1 LIGWESGDR
10 AMPNQFGCRNGGSN
24 ANRAQHGLQISGAG
38 ALASVRIAKQHGI
51 RNSEEIVLATGK
63 KTAWLTVKRSLITIY
78 NDVYDEHLFVFAAGL
93 SYYFVL
99 SLFPLLVSMALLLG
113 YVPIPHLFEGL
124 LSLMARLVPGD
135 GMSLV
140 RNILSDV
147 SHEHKHFLTLGLVFT
162 IWTVSSGFAAI
173 IDGLDLVY
181 RVHET
186 RPVWKTRPI
195 ALGLTLL
202 AGSLLVVGVGLM
214 VEGTYLGTW
223 FTGEFDLSPAIL
235 AVWRYLRWGI
245 AAAFAVLALELI
257 YHFGPNVKQRF
268 RDSLTGAI
276 VAVAAWI
283 GLSYLLGIY
292 FRHFESLDKT
302 YGPLG
307 AAIGLY
313 VWFYLSGFAI
323 LLGGEINFL
332 LGELRHHGIRQSSKP
347 AYAEID
353 NLNSAA

>member
-1 LIGWESGDR
+1 
-10 AMPNQFGCRNGGSN
+10 M
-24 ANRAQHGLQISGAG
+24 
-38 ALASVRIAKQHGI
+38 
-51 RNSEEIVLATGK
+51 VLATGK
-63 KTAWLTVKRSLITIY
+63 KAAWLTIKRSLITIY
-78 NDVYDEHLFVFAAGL
+78 NDVYGEHLFVFAAGL

-99 SLFPLLVSMALLLG
+99 SLFPLLVSMASLLG
-113 YVPIPHLFEGL
+113 YVPIPHLFESL

-140 RNILSDV
+140 RNIVSDV
-147 SHEHKHFLTLGLVFT
+147 GHKHTHFLTLGLVFT
-162 IWTVSSGFAAI
+162 IWTASSGFAAL

-181 RVHET
+181 RVRET
-186 RPVWKTRPI
+186 RPVWKTRPL

-202 AGSLLVVGVGLM
+202 AGSLLVVAVGLM
-214 VEGTYLGTW
+214 VEGTHLGTW
-223 FTGEFDLSPAIL
+223 FTGEFDLSPTVL
-235 AVWRYLRWGI
+235 ATWRNLRWGI
-245 AAAFAVLALELI
+245 AAAFAVLALELL

-268 RDSLTGAI
+268 RDSLTGAM

-313 VWFYLSGFAI
+313 VWFYLSGLAV

-332 LGELRHHGIRQSSKP
+332 LGELRHQRIRQSPKP
-347 AYAEID
+347 PYAEI
-353 NLNSAA
+353 NSLNSAA

>member
-1 LIGWESGDR
+1 MVSYPATPPHNLRTPFHILIAEITTITE
-10 AMPNQFGCRNGGSN
+10 
-24 ANRAQHGLQISGAG
+24 L
-38 ALASVRIAKQHGI
+38 
-51 RNSEEIVLATGK
+51 SEVVVLAIGK
-63 KTAWLTVKRSLITIY
+63 RATWLTLKRLLTTIF

-99 SLFPLLVSMALLLG
+99 SLFPLLVSMASLLG
-113 YVPIPHLFEGL
+113 HVPIPHLFEGL
-124 LSLMARLVPGD
+124 LGLMATLVPGD

-140 RNILSDV
+140 RNIVTDV
-147 SHEHKHFLTLGLVFT
+147 SHQHTHLLTLGLVFT
-162 IWTVSSGFAAI
+162 IWTASSGFAAI

-181 RVHET
+181 RVRET
-186 RPVWKTRPI
+186 RPVWKTRPL

-202 AGSLLVVGVGLM
+202 AGSLLVVAVGLM
-214 VEGTYLGTW
+214 VEGTHLGTW
-223 FTGEFDLSPAIL
+223 FTGEFDLDPVVL
-235 AVWRYLRWGI
+235 AAWRNLRWGI
-245 AAAFAVLALELI
+245 AAAFAVLALELL
-257 YHFGPNVKQRF
+257 YHFGPNLKQRF
-268 RDSLTGAI
+268 RDSLAGA
-276 VAVAAWI
+276 VFAVVAWI

-332 LGELRHHGIRQSSKP
+332 LGELRHPQNWAIVQTTLRRH
-347 AYAEID
+347 
-353 NLNSAA
+353 

>member
-1 LIGWESGDR
+1 VIRCSLRSGT
-10 AMPNQFGCRNGGSN
+10 
-24 ANRAQHGLQISGAG
+24 
-38 ALASVRIAKQHGI
+38 V
-51 RNSEEIVLATGK
+51 
-63 KTAWLTVKRSLITIY
+63 WLKIKRSLITIY

-99 SLFPLLVSMALLLG
+99 SVFPLLVSMASLLG
-113 YVPIPHLFEGL
+113 YVPVPHLFEGL

-140 RNILSDV
+140 RSIVSDV
-147 SHEHKHFLTLGLVFT
+147 VSHKHSHFLKLGLVVT
-162 IWTVSSGFAAI
+162 IWTASSGVAAI
-173 IDGLDLVY
+173 IDGLDVVY

-186 RPVWKTRPI
+186 RRVWKTRPI
-195 ALGLTLL
+195 ALGLTLM
-202 AGSLLVVGVGLM
+202 AGSLLLVAVVLM
-214 VEGTYLGTW
+214 VEGTYFGLW
-223 FTGEFDLSPAIL
+223 FTTKFDLNPATL
-235 AVWRYLRWGI
+235 AAWHYLRWGI
-245 AAAFAVLALELI
+245 AIVVAVLAVELL

-276 VAVAAWI
+276 IAVMTWI
-283 GLSYLLGIY
+283 GLSYLLGSY

-323 LLGGEINFL
+323 LFGGEINFL
-332 LGELRHHGIRQSSKP
+332 LGELRNHRTPQSST
-347 AYAEID
+347 AARTQI
-353 NLNSAA
+353 NSLNTAA

>member
-1 LIGWESGDR
+1 
-10 AMPNQFGCRNGGSN
+10 MF
-24 ANRAQHGLQISGAG
+24 
-38 ALASVRIAKQHGI
+38 VRRRDA
-51 RNSEEIVLATGK
+51 
-63 KTAWLTVKRSLITIY
+63 AWLIIKRCGITIY

-99 SLFPLLVSMALLLG
+99 SLFPLLVSMASLLG

-140 RNILSDV
+140 RSIVADVV
-147 SHEHKHFLTLGLVFT
+147 SHKRIHFLTLGLVFT
-162 IWTVSSGFAAI
+162 IWTVSSGFAAML
-173 IDGLDLVY
+173 DGLDVVY
-181 RVHET
+181 RVRET

-202 AGSLLVVGVGLM
+202 SGSLLLVAVGLM
-214 VEGTYLGTW
+214 VEGTHFGTW
-223 FTGEFDLSPAIL
+223 STARFGLNPAIFT
-235 AVWRYLRWGI
+235 AWHYFRWGI
-245 AAAFAVLALELI
+245 AVIFAVLAVQLL
-257 YHFGPNVKQRF
+257 YHFGPDFKQRF
-268 RDSLTGAI
+268 RDSVVGAI
-276 VAVAAWI
+276 IAVMTWV
-283 GLSYLLGIY
+283 GLSYLLGVY
-292 FRHFESLDKT
+292 LRHFESLDKT

-332 LGELRHHGIRQSSKP
+332 RRELKDHRIPQPFSRARS
-347 AYAEID
+347 EI
-353 NLNSAA
+353 NKLNAAA